1 MTFKPAR
8 LLLALI
14 AVISA
19 PAFAQNLAVV
29 NGKAIPT
36 SRVDAIVKQV
46 VAQGQGQD
54 SPQLREAI
62 KRDLIAREVLMQE
75 AIKQGYDKKP
85 DVKQALDSARQAI
98 VVNQLA
104 RDYIA
109 KNPVTDA
116 EIKAEYDRFAKT
128 QSGEK
133 EYHLRHILLATE
145 DEAKAVIAKLKG
157 GAKFEELAK
166 QSKDTGSAANGGDLD
181 WAAPSAFP
189 PEFAAGFTKL
199 NKGQVTDV
207 PVKTGAGFH
216 VIKVDDVRAVKVP
229 AMDEIK
235 SQIAESLTQTKLA
248 AYQEEMVKKAKVQS
262 HSCKMRCHRRRRW
275 RRLSSPAGD
284 FSSFYRI

>member
-14 AVISA
+14 AVISV
-19 PAFAQNLAVV
+19 PAFAQNMAVV

-116 EIKAEYDRFAKT
+116 DIKAEYDRFAKT
-128 QSGEK
+128 QANEK
-133 EYHLRHILLATE
+133 EYHLRHILLGTE
-145 DEAKAVIAKLKG
+145 EEAKAVIAKIKG
-157 GAKFEELAK
+157 GAKFEDLAK

-199 NKGQVTDV
+199 SKGQVTET

-216 VIKVDDVRAVKVP
+216 VIKVDDTRAVKVP
-229 AMDEIK
+229 ALEEIK
-235 SQIAESLTQTKLA
+235 SQIAESLTQNKLA
-248 AYQEEMVKKAKVQS
+248 AYQEEMVKKAKVQ
-262 HSCKMRCHRRRRW
+262 
-275 RRLSSPAGD
+275 
-284 FSSFYRI
+284 

>member
-1 MTFKPAR
+1 MTAKPAR
-8 LLLALI
+8 LLFALI
-14 AVISA
+14 AAVSTFAA

-54 SPQLREAI
+54 SPQLRDAI
-62 KRDLIAREVLMQE
+62 KKDLISREVLMQE

-116 EIKAEYDRFAKT
+116 DIKAEYDRFAKT
-128 QSGEK
+128 QAGEK
-133 EYHLRHILLATE
+133 EYHLRHILLGTE

-199 NKGQVTDV
+199 QKGGVTDT

-229 AMDEIK
+229 ALDEIK
-235 SQIAESLTQTKLA
+235 SQIAESLTQSKLA
-248 AYQEEMVKKAKVQS
+248 AYQEEMVKKAKVQ
-262 HSCKMRCHRRRRW
+262 
-275 RRLSSPAGD
+275 
-284 FSSFYRI
+284 

>member
-14 AVISA
+14 AVIAA

-54 SPQLREAI
+54 SPQLREMI
-62 KRDLIAREVLMQE
+62 KKQLIEREVLMQE

-85 DVKQALDSARQAI
+85 EVKQALDSTRQAI
-98 VVNQLA
+98 VVSQLA

-116 EIKAEYDRFAKT
+116 EIKAEYDRYAKT
-128 QSGEK
+128 QAAEK
-133 EYHLRHILLATE
+133 EYHVRHILVDKEE
-145 DEAKAVIAKLKG
+145 DAKAIIAKLKG
-157 GAKFEELAK
+157 GAKFEDLAK
-166 QSKDTGSAANGGDLD
+166 QSKDTGSANNGGDLD
-181 WAAPSAFP
+181 WATPSAFP

-199 NKGQVTDV
+199 QKGGITET
-207 PVKTGAGFH
+207 PVKTGAGYH
-216 VIKVDDVRAVKVP
+216 VIKVDDTRAVKVP
-229 AMDEIK
+229 SLDEVK
-235 SQIAESLTQTKLA
+235 SQISESLTQQKLA
-248 AYQEEMVKKAKVQS
+248 SYQEEMVKKAKVQ
-262 HSCKMRCHRRRRW
+262 
-275 RRLSSPAGD
+275 
-284 FSSFYRI
+284 